1 MFMNIVVFCV
11 EKNSNTVLF
20 DILELCDDKNTI
32 ALFIQ
37 LMIFIYIPAVC
48 ENKNKRLTWFMYY
61 LGLNQFVVF
70 EEKNFQAYSH
80 SQAMSYLDF

>member
-1 MFMNIVVFCV
+1 MNIVVFCV

-70 EEKNFQAYSH
+70 EEKNFQSYSH